1 MLKSMKSH
9 LMRAVFIGLF
19 ALSPGLLLA
28 QSQAGGIFLLIAPG
42 ARAGGM
48 GEANVAVANDAYA
61 SYYNPAGL
69 AFQRDQELAF
79 MHVNWL
85 PGLADDLYYEFL
97 AYRKYVPNLGTLGA
111 HVVYFNLGEQARTG
125 EKDPTI
131 LDRWY
136 SYMWNMALSYSAY
149 LNAHSAF
156 GMNVKIFRQYLAPTG
171 AGAEGNGKGAST
183 DFAFDIAYLDKSFF
197 TDRLTF
203 GATLTNMG
211 PKITFI
217 DADQGD
223 PPPTTLK
230 IGVNYELIRGEYNT
244 LNIVYDASK
253 LLVARDDNGEAVP
266 FYKAI
271 FTSWFD
277 EPASRELKEVVHNF
291 GAEYWYNHMFALR
304 VGGIYDEVGKLKMDN
319 GLPIPTFGAGI
330 RYANYGF
337 DFGYTS
343 GDQDHPLN
351 NTMRFSLNMKF

>member
-1 MLKSMKSH
+1 MFNLLKNR
-9 LMRAVFIGLF
+9 LMQGVLVALL
-19 ALSPGLLLA
+19 ALSPALTFA
-28 QSQAGGIFLLIAPG
+28 QSEAGGIFLLIAPG

-61 SYYNPAGL
+61 TYYNPAGL

-85 PGLADDLYYEFL
+85 PGLANDLYYEFF
-97 AYRKYVPNLGTLGA
+97 AYRRFIENLGTVGA
-111 HVVYFNLGEQARTG
+111 HVVYFNLGEQAQTG
-125 EKDPTI
+125 EDSPTI
-131 LDRWY
+131 LDRFY
-136 SYMWNMALSYSAY
+136 SYMWNISLSYGTY
-149 LNAHSAF
+149 LNDHSAF
-156 GMNVKIFRQYLAPTG
+156 GMNVKVFRQFLAPMG
-171 AGAEGNGKGAST
+171 AGAEGQGKGAST
-183 DFAFDIAYLDKSFF
+183 DFAFDIAYLNKHLF
-197 TDRLTF
+197 TDRLRF

-223 PPPTTLK
+223 PPPTTLRVG
-230 IGVNYELIRGEYNT
+230 IDYTVVDGEYNT
-244 LNIVYDASK
+244 LNFVYDMSK
-253 LLVARDDNGEAVP
+253 LLVQKDGTKAVP

-277 EPASRELKEVVHNF
+277 QSPSKEIEQIVHNF
-291 GAEYWYNHMFALR
+291 GFEYWYNKMFALR
-304 VGGIYDEVGKLKMDN
+304 VGGIYDKVGKLMMDN

-343 GDQDHPLN
+343 GSQDHPLN

>member
-1 MLKSMKSH
+1 MSKQFNSH
-9 LMRAVFIGLF
+9 LLRVAFVALL
-19 ALSPGLLLA
+19 ALSPGFIFA
-28 QSQAGGIFLLIAPG
+28 QSEAGGIFLLIAPG

-69 AFQRDQELAF
+69 AFQRNQELAF

-97 AYRKYVPNLGTLGA
+97 AYRKYIPNLGTVGA
-111 HVVYFNLGEQARTG
+111 HMVYFNLGQQARTG
-125 EKDPTI
+125 ENDPTI

-136 SYMWNMALSYSAY
+136 SYMWNIALSYSAY
-149 LNAHSAF
+149 LNQNSAF
-156 GMNVKIFRQYLAPTG
+156 GLNVKIFKQYLSPRG
-171 AGAEGNGKGAST
+171 AGGEPGKGAST
-183 DFAFDIAYLDKSFF
+183 DFAFDLAYMHKKLF

-230 IGVNYELIRGEYNT
+230 IGLNYRLIDGEFNT
-244 LNIVYDASK
+244 LNVVYDASK
-253 LLVARDDNGEAVP
+253 LLVQRKSDGEAVP

-271 FTSWFD
+271 FTSWND
-277 EPASRELKEVVHNF
+277 EPIGTELKQITHNF
-291 GAEYWYNHMFALR
+291 GVEYWYNHMFALR
-304 VGGIYDEVGKLKMDN
+304 VGGIYDEVGKLKMKN

-343 GDQDHPLN
+343 GDPDHPLN